1 MGKITKT
8 LEWLQKQVK
17 KDNNQI
23 QNHKNKTIEE
33 ITLKSP
39 QFEKNQLDM
48 PQFSE
53 KYLKDKEEENK
64 PKIME
69 GYLASLLNLSDSLP
83 FTTLKAEMSFTVD
96 SNTYVKILKEV
107 ERIKLG
113 EEVEPELLNIDP
125 TFEVQIGEILVTF
138 ILQED

>member
-1 MGKITKT
+1 M
-8 LEWLQKQVK
+8 K

-23 QNHKNKTIEE
+23 QNHKNKTIQE

-39 QFEKNQLDM
+39 EFKTNQLDM

-53 KYLKDKEEENK
+53 KYLKDKEEESK

>member
-1 MGKITKT
+1 M
-8 LEWLQKQVK
+8 K

-23 QNHKNKTIEE
+23 LNHKNQTIQEIKKT
-33 ITLKSP
+33 LP
-39 QFEKNQLDM
+39 VFEKNKLDM

-53 KYLKDKEEENK
+53 KYLKEKEQNEK

-69 GYLASLLNLSDSLP
+69 GYLASLLNLSDNLP
-83 FTTLKAEMSFTVD
+83 FTTLQAEMTFTLD
-96 SNTYVKILKEV
+96 SNTYIKVLKEV

-113 EEVEPELLNIDP
+113 GEVEPELIEIEP

-138 ILQED
+138 IRDTKN

>member
-1 MGKITKT
+1 M
-8 LEWLQKQVK
+8 EWLQKQVK

-23 QNHKNKTIEE
+23 QNHKNKTIQE
-33 ITLKSP
+33 IKIKSP
-39 QFEKNQLDM
+39 EFEKNQVDM

-53 KYLKDKEEENK
+53 KYLKDKEEEHK

-69 GYLASLLNLSDSLP
+69 GYLTSLLNLSDSLP

-113 EEVEPELLNIDP
+113 EDVEPELLNIDP
-125 TFEVQIGEILVTF
+125 TFDVQIGDILITF
-138 ILQED
+138 ILQTD

>member
-1 MGKITKT
+1 M
-8 LEWLQKQVK
+8 EWLQKQVK

>member
-1 MGKITKT
+1 M
-8 LEWLQKQVK
+8 EWLQKQVK

-23 QNHKNKTIEE
+23 QNHKNKTIQE

-39 QFEKNQLDM
+39 EFKTNQLDM

-53 KYLKDKEEENK
+53 KYLKDKEEESK